1 MNNII
6 DFYKY
11 KYKNLDELERKRL
24 KLIASFVRI
33 EKLYSELKNISSNT
47 TKDLKKNDDK
57 KERQ

>member
-24 KLIASFVRI
+24 KLIASFARI
-33 EKLYSELKNISSNT
+33 EKLYNELKNISSNT